1 MPLAIVYLSKSLCG
15 TTQHHFEAECRD
27 IARAHGF
34 AIARVVVESAAGVL
48 PWTLRKSELL
58 GGDAIVTPTV
68 EHIGFRAPVVLERC
82 GLMVVHPYGWYRHGD
97 VDRWI
102 PATPE
107 GYR

>member
-1 MPLAIVYLSKSLCG
+1 MPIAIVYLNKSLCG
-15 TTQHHFEAECRD
+15 TKQTHLETESRD
-27 IARAHGF
+27 AARAHGF
-34 AIARVVVESAAGVL
+34 VIARVVVESAGDVL
-48 PWTLRKSELL
+48 PWTLRKSESL

-82 GLMVVHPYGWYRHGD
+82 GLMIVHPYGWYRRGD

-107 GYR
+107 VYR

>member
-1 MPLAIVYLSKSLCG
+1 MPIAIVYLNKSLCG
-15 TTQHHFEAECRD
+15 TKQEHHETECRD
-27 IARAHGF
+27 FARAHGYGV
-34 AIARVVVESAAGVL
+34 ARVVVEFGADVL

-58 GGDAIVTPTV
+58 GGGAIVTPTV

-82 GLMVVHPYGWYRHGD
+82 GLMVVHPYGWYRHGE

-107 GYR
+107 VYR

>member
-1 MPLAIVYLSKSLCG
+1 MPIAIVYLNKRLCG
-15 TTQHHFEAECRD
+15 TTHQHLETECRD
-27 IARAHGF
+27 FARAHGC
-34 AIARVVVESAAGVL
+34 AVARVVVESGVDVL

-58 GGDAIVTPTV
+58 GGGVIVTPTV

-102 PATPE
+102 PPTPE
-107 GYR
+107 VYR